1 MKQTLLFVLFL
12 STCISIQAQQPKSV
26 SKFVFQTDNGGN
38 IVKKVPVYDEEKTED
53 LKEKQR
59 QLHVMSLREEIK
71 ITVSVSDTEHFD
83 QQKLQV
89 YSSSGGLI
97 AQYDVKQKNSEYSIR
112 QVPKGVYIVT
122 LRIEDSVVE
131 TVKTVFR

>member
-71 ITVSVSDTEHFD
+71 ITVSVSDK
-83 QQKLQV
+83 QLLL
-89 YSSSGGLI
+89 SGKTPNTNI
-97 AQYDVKQKNSEYSIR
+97 NHPRSPVN
-112 QVPKGVYIVT
+112 
-122 LRIEDSVVE
+122 
-131 TVKTVFR
+131 TVFEVLFLAHPTFRVIKSMKK